1 MSKRIAV
8 LGLPFFA
15 QRTAEGLREAGYDAR
30 YVARPGRSPRA
41 WLGMLAELARADLV
55 YAIGSSV
62 ATWGPLDLLALARRR
77 IVMHWVGSDVQYALA
92 DGRRGRASRRLIRRA
107 THWADAPWL
116 VNELRPLRIR
126 AAVRPL
132 PVPIAVGEAAPLP
145 AEFRVLVY
153 LPERPHAAYA
163 VDETLA
169 VMRALPD
176 VRFVIAGGFAAPA
189 GFANVTSLGFVAG
202 MADVYR
208 DSVVLL
214 RLVHHDGL
222 SHSVVEALSYGRHAV
237 WTYPFE
243 GAIEAATPEAAIA
256 ALRDLQ
262 RRFTQHELGVNV
274 EGIAKVTQ
282 RYSWST
288 ILDEARTGVDRLL
301 S

>member
-1 MSKRIAV
+1 MTKRIAV

-15 QRTAEGLREAGYDAR
+15 QRTAEGLREAGYAAR

-41 WLGMLAELARADLV
+41 WARFLAEMARAELV

-62 ATWGPLDLLALARRR
+62 AKWGPLDLLALARRR
-77 IVMHWVGSDVQYALA
+77 IVMHWVGSDVQYAIEER
-92 DGRRGRASRRLIRRA
+92 RRGRASRRLIRRA

-116 VNELRPLRIR
+116 ADELRPAGIR
-126 AAVRPL
+126 AEVRPL

-145 AEFRVLVY
+145 EEFRVLVY
-153 LPERPHAAYA
+153 LPAQPHAAYA
-163 VDETLA
+163 VEETLA

-176 VRFVIAGGFAAPA
+176 VSFAIAGGFAPPA
-189 GFANVTSLGFVAG
+189 DLPNVTALGFVEDMG
-202 MADVYR
+202 GVYR
-208 DSVVLL
+208 DSVALL

-222 SHSVVEALSYGRHAV
+222 SHSVVEALSYGRYVV
-237 WTYPFE
+237 WTYPFD
-243 GAIEAATPEAAIA
+243 GAITALSPEAAVA

-262 RRFTQHELGVNV
+262 ARFTQRELGVNV

-282 RYSWST
+282 RYSWAT
-288 ILDEARTGVDRLL
+288 MLADARTGVDRLL